1 MRIHLVPDNDF
12 STCKGFSVLEVL
24 IVIVMI
30 LIVISFTLTSM
41 VRFQKPALRANA
53 ARQFMNF
60 LDQARNDSMRRRATG
75 SSQMAQV
82 TILNDR
88 YYSVTVDANG
98 DGVLDMP
105 LVVSLVEQHVTLDGP
120 FPRTFMFNS
129 LGRVVDSNEKVVP
142 PATITV
148 ANSSG
153 ASVVKLSD
161 AGQPSMPRR

>member
-1 MRIHLVPDNDF
+1 MRTRLIPDNDF
-12 STCKGFSVLEVL
+12 SVCKGFSILEVL

-30 LIVISFTLTSM
+30 LVVISFTLTSM
-41 VRFQKPALRANA
+41 VRFQKPALRTNA
-53 ARQFMNF
+53 ARQFMIY
-60 LDQARNDSMRRRATG
+60 LEQARNDSMRRRATG

-105 LVVSLVEQHVTLDGP
+105 LVVSLVEQHSTLNGP

-129 LGRVVDSNEKVVP
+129 AGRVVDSNEKLVP
-142 PATITV
+142 PSPITV

-153 ASVVKLSD
+153 ASMVKLSD
-161 AGQPSMPRR
+161 AGQPSMDRQ